1 MSGGGDDTAIDDVT
15 FLLYSNTSNIDMLY
29 VLRCKME
36 FCQKNLPLYF
46 TDPVSMPRSIG
57 TKPEMLIN
65 SVEL

>member
-1 MSGGGDDTAIDDVT
+1 MTPQLTMSRFCFTVT
-15 FLLYSNTSNIDMLY
+15 PRIY
-29 VLRCKME
+29 VIRIEVQNGILRK
-36 FCQKNLPLYF
+36 KNLPLYF